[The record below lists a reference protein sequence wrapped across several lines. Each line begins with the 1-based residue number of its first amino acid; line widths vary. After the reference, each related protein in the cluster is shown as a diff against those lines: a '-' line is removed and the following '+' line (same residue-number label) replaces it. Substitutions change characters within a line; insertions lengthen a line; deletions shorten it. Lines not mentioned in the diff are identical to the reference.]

1 VPIGGVGIGHG
12 IDETAILR
20 ESVFVLGA
28 VVVEKARECLV
39 VEVLGEPERDQEGDA
54 HLLVRRLLADP
65 ARERASPGSGDR
77 ERTAIAC
84 ARLARPHEAARLER
98 LQLAVHVARRDVP
111 EPGQAAACLF
121 EEVPAGR
128 GPLMEEPEQGSLGRV
143 EPADFRIAVH
153 LDIPFWRVSLDANS
167 PQGRVNVASAATLED
182 DGYCVVEDVID
193 GETVA
198 GIRAELTHLLDATP
212 FGRDDF
218 EGHRTRRVY
227 ALFAKT
233 RALDE
238 LAVHPMVLDALDR
251 VLGPAQLSA
260 PTAIEIGP
268 GERAQPLHPDD
279 AIYPVPRPHPEL
291 VVNVMWPLDDFTE
304 NNGATRVVPGSHRWV
319 DERPG
324 PDAETVAVTM
334 PAGSAMLY
342 VGSLW
347 HGGGANA
354 TPRAR
359 VGVVLHYAVSWLR
372 QVENHVL
379 AVPPD
384 VVRGLPERL
393 QELLGYNVYPPF
405 LGYVDGRHP
414 RRLLGGDRET
424 R

>member
-1 VPIGGVGIGHG
+1 MG
-12 IDETAILR
+12 
-20 ESVFVLGA
+20 
-28 VVVEKARECLV
+28 
-39 VEVLGEPERDQEGDA
+39 
-54 HLLVRRLLADP
+54 
-65 ARERASPGSGDR
+65 
-77 ERTAIAC
+77 RT
-84 ARLARPHEAARLER
+84 P
-98 LQLAVHVARRDVP
+98 
-111 EPGQAAACLF
+111 
-121 EEVPAGR
+121 
-128 GPLMEEPEQGSLGRV
+128 
-143 EPADFRIAVH
+143 
-153 LDIPFWRVSLDANS
+153 
-167 PQGRVNVASAATLED
+167 TLED

-193 GETVA
+193 EATVA
-198 GIRAELTHLLDATP
+198 GIRAELTRLFDATP
-212 FGRDDF
+212 LGRDDF

-233 RALDE
+233 R
-238 LAVHPMVLDALDR
+238 VLDDLAMHPLVLTALDR

-268 GERAQPLHPDD
+268 GEHAQPLHPDD

-304 NNGATRVVPGSHRWV
+304 ENGATRVVPGSHRWI

-324 PDAETVAVTM
+324 PDSESVAVAM

-347 HGGGANA
+347 HGGGAN
-354 TPRAR
+354 TTQRAR
-359 VGVVLHYAVSWLR
+359 AGVVLHYAVSWLR

-393 QELLGYNVYPPF
+393 QELLGYNIYPPF

-414 RRLLGGDRET
+414 RRLLARDGGGRAD
-424 R
+424 